1 VTTPPGQAGV
11 VFVLPTTTHG
21 QLGPVAGWISTSGWA
36 AAARRVVGQAWIVTP
51 QGVLDVETVRERAA
65 HGTTSGGVGA
75 AGNGES
81 AGTAESVGATGT
93 TGARPAAARFSAR
106 RSLLRAT
113 PLTVKTAIKD
123 TREWSRARGFH
134 IPADGPWCSADTQVE
149 FVWQR
154 HELFHTSGLE
164 LARAL
169 DVPSVLF
176 VPAVHIWQAR
186 QWGVKRPGWG
196 AQLERRG
203 EGPALRGAT
212 LVACGTDLVAEQVV
226 RLGVDPDRVLITP
239 TGVDLD
245 RFTPPPDGREVRER
259 LGLEGKVVIGWIG
272 SFRGFHALDQL
283 VAAAPTTPGT
293 VLLLVGDGP
302 ERARIERLAADAGV
316 ETVFTGTVSPADL
329 PRHLAAMDVGV
340 VMADPRSF
348 HYSPLKLAEYLA
360 AGLPVVAPEVEPL
373 RERLDPGGNAVLYR
387 SGDPADLRRA
397 LEDLTADE
405 AFRQRLRAGALA
417 AAPQWSWDEQVR
429 RVRTAIASVRR

>member
-1 VTTPPGQAGV
+1 MAGV

-36 AAARRVVGQAWIVTP
+36 AAAERVVGRAWIVTP
-51 QGVLDVETVRERAA
+51 HGVLDVATVRERAA
-65 HGTTSGGVGA
+65 DGSTAGTTA
-75 AGNGES
+75 T
-81 AGTAESVGATGT
+81 AGTDEA
-93 TGARPAAARFSAR
+93 GARSSAR
-106 RSLLRAT
+106 RSFVRAT

-123 TREWSRARGFH
+123 AREWTRARGFH
-134 IPADGPWCSADTQVE
+134 VPADGPWSSEDTRVE

-154 HELFHTSGLE
+154 HELFHTAGVE

-169 DVPSVLF
+169 DVPSVVF
-176 VPAVHIWQAR
+176 VPAVHVWQAR
-186 QWGVKRPGWG
+186 QWGVTRPGWG

-203 EGPALRGAT
+203 ERPALRAAT
-212 LVACGTDLVAEQVV
+212 LVACGTDLVAEQVL

-245 RFTPPPDGREVRER
+245 RFTPQPDGREVRER
-259 LGLEGKVVIGWIG
+259 LGLDGKVVIGWTG
-272 SFRGFHALDQL
+272 SFRSFHVLDQL
-283 VAAAPTTPGT
+283 VAAAPATPGT

-302 ERARIERLAADAGV
+302 ERARIEQLAADAGV
-316 ETVFTGTVSPADL
+316 EAVFTGTVSPAEL

-360 AGLPVVAPEVEPL
+360 AGLPVLAPDVEPL
-373 RERLDPGGNAVLYR
+373 RHRLDPDGNAVLYEAGSTTALR
-387 SGDPADLRRA
+387 SA
-397 LEDLTADE
+397 LEELATDAPR
-405 AFRQRLRAGALA
+405 RQRLRAGALA

-429 RVRTAIASVRR
+429 RVRAAIASARR